1 MVCDSVVTDEEEEK
15 DDDDGVR
22 LELVGQ
28 AWAWPGDKHA
38 PTGESIDFGDLPHGA
53 DLSPWEVAF
62 RSFLKADSD
71 VILIAL
77 FCGDRCGLL
86 SSSLPF

>member
-53 DLSPWEVAF
+53 DLMQPRDPCRPWRGTLASGHKP
-62 RSFLKADSD
+62 R
-71 VILIAL
+71 
-77 FCGDRCGLL
+77 
-86 SSSLPF
+86 